1 MMKKLLLL
9 FMAMGLFISCSD
21 DDDNTQVDTLNGS
34 WTMTKYL
41 AFAPQLPPL
50 SDGDVIWV
58 FNTENSTVS
67 IYNQAAPYFSEE
79 GTFDYHLEGNAIFIH
94 KDDYQLKYFYSFDNG
109 SLKLESELST
119 SDGPIM
125 HFKKYTYID

>member
-1 MMKKLLLL
+1 
-9 FMAMGLFISCSD
+9 MAVGLFISCSND
-21 DDDNTQVDTLNGS
+21 DSNTQVDTLNGS

-41 AFAPQLPPL
+41 AIAPKLPPL
-50 SDGDVIWV
+50 SDGDVVWV
-58 FNTENSTVS
+58 FNSENNTVL
-67 IYNQAAPYFSEE
+67 IYNQAAPFFSEE

-94 KDDYQLKYFYSFDNG
+94 HNDYQLKYFYSFEEG

-125 HFKKYTYID
+125 HFKKYTHIN